1 MRPELLA
8 ECQQPPL
15 IFFRLY
21 LATFKEINKI
31 YNTENEKKYRNSVP
45 ITNDVFSLDFENG
58 IVVSVFYL
66 EVSSSH
72 APDQVVTRFRGLA
85 ASVSEDV
92 DAAGSNSSGSSDNST
107 RNTTRFT
114 FSPLSFQIL
123 YSVGYVHLESQ

>member
-1 MRPELLA
+1 M
-8 ECQQPPL
+8 
-15 IFFRLY
+15 
-21 LATFKEINKI
+21 ATFKEINKI

-114 FSPLSFQIL
+114 FLPLSFQIL